1 MDNEYYM
8 INPLYMQYIT
18 DDKKEIC
25 HNNLLADIYYFYNGI
40 KPTEKQKLICID
52 GCMFNVSKHNLKIMD
67 IIP

>member
-1 MDNEYYM
+1 MYNEYYM
-8 INPLYMQYIT
+8 LNPLYMQYIT
-18 DDKKEIC
+18 DDKKEEC
-25 HNNLLADIYYFYNGI
+25 YNNLLVDIYYFYYGI